1 MGFNLSFF
9 SFSLSRHFLLL
20 LFFYC
25 FDRFLKGEDFSLI
38 SEISFS
44 IVWSSYWNEW
54 MDLS

>member
-1 MGFNLSFF
+1 MGFNFSFF
-9 SFSLSRHFLLL
+9 SFSLRRHFLLL

-25 FDRFLKGEDFSLI
+25 FDRFSKGEDF
-38 SEISFS
+38 ISFS